1 MLPKR
6 IVTDLDF
13 GEIKRNP
20 KKVSARHIKATR
32 KGVVGW
38 KRVRVEV
45 SIQRNWTGD
54 YVGLACVM
62 GTKGRGRGGRSCPG
76 SAVSGKTPTQ
86 AFNKALAA
94 LAHSR
99 K

>member
-54 YVGLACVM
+54 YVGLACVLGGGPRSR
-62 GTKGRGRGGRSCPG
+62 GTKCAG
-76 SAVSGKTPTQ
+76 SASGKTPTQ